1 MGRDNKE
8 ADMSDATYVLGTV
21 EYVTLEI
28 ACETPGVTFTA
39 ADWSAKVTLVEL
51 GEVFDDDASPSIWE
65 DAVLEVVG
73 TKTYAKCLLGS
84 VLNPVAGKYR
94 ALVRLTK
101 TVGGTE
107 IPLLR
112 ARGIVEVVAG

>member
-1 MGRDNKE
+1 
-8 ADMSDATYVLGTV
+8 MSDATYVLGTV
-21 EYVTLEI
+21 EYLMLEV

-39 ADWSAKVTLVEL
+39 ADWGAKVTLVEL
-51 GEVFDDDASPSIWE
+51 GEVFDDDATPSIWE

-73 TKTYAKCLLGS
+73 TTTYAK
-84 VLNPVAGKYR
+84 VLVGTTLTPAVGKYR

-112 ARGIVEVVAG
+112 ARGNVIVENG